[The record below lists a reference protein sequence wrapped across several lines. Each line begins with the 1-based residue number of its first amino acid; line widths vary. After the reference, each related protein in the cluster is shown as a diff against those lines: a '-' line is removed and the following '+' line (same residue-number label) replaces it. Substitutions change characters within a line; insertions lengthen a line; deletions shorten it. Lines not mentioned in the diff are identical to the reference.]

1 MQLNLNYTMS
11 KPKFNQ
17 KRIQGL
23 LQKLFPDAEIK
34 KVEEFST
41 GLVSP
46 TFKVEIKNSSKNVVV
61 KLGKLKNK
69 DKIHQNNKILDYLNE
84 HNIPSPKVFME
95 SVFDRKF
102 ITIMEHSSGQVA
114 SKIYEKGN
122 QNLRRRLLVNAG
134 KNLRKIHALKIPSFW
149 IHQHHEIKNQKEW
162 KEWTR
167 VRIDKYLSFFRKKL
181 VSHYDFLEAELTEF
195 WDVLKGYRTDFVPLH
210 WDYHF
215 SNLNA
220 NEKGEIT
227 GIFDFDNA
235 MKGHSLADIGQTY
248 YWIRFKLND
257 SKNFKSFLS
266 GYKKQFTS
274 TEMRLIRGYFL
285 LHLLAVSR
293 TIWFKKKRLHW
304 ILDEHRVILEE
315 FKQGKI

>member
-1 MQLNLNYTMS
+1 MS